1 MTVSIIKY
9 ASLILISA
17 NMGYSDDIPR
27 HIVQP
32 LPKEL
37 DPRVQAPFSADK
49 NIVRPL
55 NSKEIEEHV
64 QGSTAPINEQ
74 TILESAKASI
84 AAHLK
89 EDKAVDVSI
98 SEFRRINQIS
108 INTTAST
115 PIPDGAKTSDPDTY
129 QVNCADGVYFD
140 MEQGLLVY
148 MKNVSLRNPRMS
160 LDCTGPLKIYLTKKA
175 PTEKSEKAAQETKK
189 SNPVL
194 PNGGNFNFDSLK
206 KVSAS
211 GNVVIHYTD
220 EKGTK
225 NKATAE
231 IATYDA
237 TKGEIL
243 LIGGYPTISSDGN
256 VVRCPSKDGFIRI
269 YGNGNVYVSH
279 GAETILRDIDKQIST
294 KNN

>member
-1 MTVSIIKY
+1 MTASIIKY

-55 NSKEIEEHV
+55 NSKETQEYV
-64 QGSTAPINEQ
+64 QEPTTLINEK
-74 TILESAKASI
+74 TIIESAKASI
-84 AAHLK
+84 AVHLE
-89 EDKAVDVSI
+89 EDKAVDNAI
-98 SEFRRINQIS
+98 AEFRQTHQIS

-115 PIPDGAKTSDPDTY
+115 PVTDETKSSDPDTY

-140 MEQGLLVY
+140 MAQGLLVY

-160 LDCTGPLKIYLTKKA
+160 LDCTGPLKIYLAQKA
-175 PTEKSEKAAQETKK
+175 PTEKSEKPSQAPQK

-194 PNGGNFNFDSLK
+194 PNGGNFDFDSLK

-256 VVRCPSKDGFIRI
+256 VVRCPNKDGFIRI

-294 KNN
+294 KNH

>member
-1 MTVSIIKY
+1 MTTSIIKY

-37 DPRVQAPFSADK
+37 DPRIQAPFSADK

-55 NSKEIEEHV
+55 KGEEIEEYV
-64 QGSTAPINEQ
+64 QEPTTSVNEK

-84 AAHLK
+84 ASHLK
-89 EDKAVDVSI
+89 EDKTVNDAI
-98 SEFRRINQIS
+98 SEFRQIHQIS

-115 PIPDGAKTSDPDTY
+115 PVVDETKSSDPDTY
-129 QVNCADGVYFD
+129 RVNCADGVYFD
-140 MEQGLLVY
+140 MAQGLLVY

-160 LDCTGPLKIYLTKKA
+160 LDCTGPLKIYLAQKS
-175 PTEKSEKAAQETKK
+175 PSEKSKKTSQEAKK
-189 SNPVL
+189 NNPVL
-194 PNGGNFNFDSLK
+194 PNGGNFDFDSLK
-206 KVSAS
+206 KVTAS

-237 TKGEIL
+237 IKGEIL
-243 LIGGYPTISSDGN
+243 LIGGYPSISSDGN
-256 VVRCPSKDGFIRI
+256 VVRCPNKDGFIRI

-294 KNN
+294 KNH